1 MFNEH
6 KFYADSCRGYDTKI
20 TIKTEEEME
29 LFKSYISNYEVNNDK
44 KNPEWKV
51 CFFNDGG
58 GYNREV
64 EQLRTKLATLRRKR
78 GMYHHWTEK
87 DGKAAAERCQEAIN
101 KLRAGD
107 ITDWKECCKK
117 LDELTAY
124 CERLIANRPVKEDEA

>member
-78 GMYHHWTEK
+78 GMYHHWTYE
-87 DGKAAAERCQEAIN
+87 DAIRSMD
-101 KLRAGD
+101 RAGRAVKNLEYINWSEVD
-107 ITDWKECCKK
+107 IKDFCSHVDKFSEYFEK
-117 LDELTAY
+117 LLASHP
-124 CERLIANRPVKEDEA
+124 RMG